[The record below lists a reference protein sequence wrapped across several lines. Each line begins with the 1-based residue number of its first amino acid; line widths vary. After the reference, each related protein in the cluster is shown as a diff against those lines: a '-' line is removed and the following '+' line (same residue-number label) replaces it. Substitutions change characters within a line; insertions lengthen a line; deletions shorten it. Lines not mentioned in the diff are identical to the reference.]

1 MWRVYELI
9 IGGLEIDKKTIII
22 IMLGILLIGA
32 GWALFR
38 SPRSDVSNDGERI
51 DRIRNDISRIEE
63 QQQRTIERIES
74 VENGLADS
82 ARRLDEVSNGIRTT
96 EKDIGTIAGAIEQS
110 AERVTND
117 QERITRGQRI
127 LEGIRERNEKETK

>member
-1 MWRVYELI
+1 MD
-9 IGGLEIDKKTIII
+9 IGGKEIDKKTIII

-32 GWALFR
+32 GWELFGSSR
-38 SPRSDVSNDGERI
+38 SNVSNDGERI

-96 EKDIGTIAGAIEQS
+96 EKDLGTIAGAIEQS

-117 QERITRGQRI
+117 QERIARGQRI
-127 LEGIRERNEKETK
+127 LDGIRQRGKEKTE